1 MGGGVGW
8 GSSVDGFDSEFLM
21 DSVVFGG
28 DPEGSFEGSC
38 GQDPRS
44 AFWLLVSGIV
54 FKSGAVRDG

>member
-1 MGGGVGW
+1 M
-8 GSSVDGFDSEFLM
+8 DGFDSEFLM

-44 AFWLLVSGIV
+44 EFWLLVSGIV